1 MKHVLLDFIDFRY
14 CIGKQQIW
22 LYAYMLTFLGYA
34 ATSAFADPLLALS
47 ILIFMISPLFPA
59 FLMFVFYLLWEY
71 VTTFSFGV
79 TAVMLMQVIMLAKF
93 IIQRNFLPTCLTY
106 KQAKAKR
113 LQMYLLLY
121 ICFIA
126 FISFVFYH
134 STTGIGYIFK
144 VLITFY
150 SISFLKSEKCFF
162 QYLKSITHIL
172 ALSALVATIYGTTH
186 ETGLER
192 WIHGMGGYVT
202 QLYGTL
208 GTTRMALFYLVG
220 IIHFLYFQENKITK
234 YGGLILFIILTLM
247 TVSLTAVALL
257 CFVMLI
263 YMLSRGKIHTIV
275 LRLSLSVILIIST
288 FPIWSTFS
296 FVQPVIDRIE
306 YSSDAI
312 EQGDTNA
319 ALTGREELKK
329 YYLKQFE
336 ESDVPTKVLGNFR
349 TTIETTGFNMNS
361 HNTYIDILFYFG
373 ILGLFLLFIY
383 QFKRYHIMKETQY
396 FYPLISLKLLILIGA
411 SSVSIMSAT
420 YFFFLLFI

>member
-1 MKHVLLDFIDFRY
+1 
-14 CIGKQQIW
+14 
-22 LYAYMLTFLGYA
+22 
-34 ATSAFADPLLALS
+34 
-47 ILIFMISPLFPA
+47 
-59 FLMFVFYLLWEY
+59 
-71 VTTFSFGV
+71 
-79 TAVMLMQVIMLAKF
+79 
-93 IIQRNFLPTCLTY
+93 
-106 KQAKAKR
+106 
-113 LQMYLLLY
+113 
-121 ICFIA
+121 
-126 FISFVFYH
+126 
-134 STTGIGYIFK
+134 
-144 VLITFY
+144 
-150 SISFLKSEKCFF
+150 
-162 QYLKSITHIL
+162 
-172 ALSALVATIYGTTH
+172 
-186 ETGLER
+186 
-192 WIHGMGGYVT
+192 
-202 QLYGTL
+202 
-208 GTTRMALFYLVG
+208 
-220 IIHFLYFQENKITK
+220 
-234 YGGLILFIILTLM
+234 M

-336 ESDVPTKVLGNFR
+336 ESDGPTKVLGNFR